1 MNADRDRKTLNAMRL
16 LLAPVQSSLLEN
28 TTLINSQLNQ
38 LSLQL
43 NNTTSYLN
51 QRIDTSDQLTYQ
63 VQSALNSEKDEAY
76 PNSLKSEIVKKD
88 QTKAASNDFV
98 IDTTIS
104 PNSVWVGLNYT
115 YRVNQTL
122 VFNHSPTEY
131 FYAQV
136 KDYDPTVGDLIFG
149 ITKSYGTPGTY
160 TGWDISVGSE
170 LISDRYG
177 STANTICEG
186 NDSRL
191 SNARTPTA
199 HTHVMSDVKEYNY
212 TRHAHESGSNSITSQ
227 SDFVAFND
235 FVANNHSSS
244 IPNGPWLAV
253 NANGGTFIISTGQTV
268 AFGFDAC
275 NGVLGFSTG
284 TTNNATGYSS
294 TTLQANLLPGI
305 PTPSNGFIT
314 KYEIECRLRTDTD
327 VITQNTITKVGFAD
341 IFTNVTPTDGVYIE
355 RIYNGTVNETTFK
368 VVFRNGGAE
377 ERIDTAVAFSANT
390 TYRVYLSVERNTSG
404 VFTTTWEIVNDTT
417 GTTSTGTATPTNT
430 ARYPSASTDYL
441 NAGVSISKTG
451 ATTTTARVLLVDYI
465 GVRIRR
471 PLRRGMKLF
480 S

>member
-16 LLAPVQSSLLEN
+16 LLAPVQTSLLEN
-28 TTLINSQLNQ
+28 TTLINSKLDQ

-63 VQSALNSEKDEAY
+63 VQAALNSEKDETY

-88 QTKAASNDFV
+88 QTKAVSNDFV
-98 IDTTIS
+98 IDTSIS

-186 NDSRL
+186 NDPRL
-191 SNARTPTA
+191 TNARTPTA
-199 HTHVMSDVKEYNY
+199 HTHPLSDLTQSSAATDQVPAWN
-212 TRHAHESGSNSITSQ
+212 GSNWVPVTPVKLGVAQTFTAKQTFGELEATTEVKTPKVSLSSVVLNTSVTGVIEHDGNIIYGNNSSGRGLIPCEQTSIITSDRTILAATGDQ
-227 SDFVAFND
+227 NIFDVPQDTITLA
-235 FVANNHSSS
+235 ANTTYQIRGYLYLTMGTTTARH
-244 IPNGPWLAV
+244 LALKFIDGLTV
-253 NANGGTFIISTGQTV
+253 NPPTIHFATIGTPSTGGAAVRTQDS
-268 AFGFDAC
+268 AFYNTTGGGNITNAT
-275 NGVLGFSTG
+275 FST
-284 TTNNATGYSS
+284 NSYNA
-294 TTLQANLLPGI
+294 
-305 PTPSNGFIT
+305 FIT
-314 KYEIECRLRTDTD
+314 GIIKTADS
-327 VITQNTITKVGFAD
+327 VTITPK
-341 IFTNVTPTDGVYIE
+341 I
-355 RIYNGTVNETTFK
+355 
-368 VVFRNGGAE
+368 
-377 ERIDTAVAFSANT
+377 AFSANPGGT
-390 TYRVYLSVERNTSG
+390 NVVKIGTYITFTPVGTNGVLS
-404 VFTTTWEIVNDTT
+404 
-417 GTTSTGTATPTNT
+417 
-430 ARYPSASTDYL
+430 
-441 NAGVSISKTG
+441 
-451 ATTTTARVLLVDYI
+451 I
-465 GVRIRR
+465 G
-471 PLRRGMKLF
+471 PW

>member
-28 TTLINSQLNQ
+28 TALINSQLNQ

-160 TGWDISVGSE
+160 IGWDISVGSE

-186 NDSRL
+186 NDPRL
-191 SNARTPTA
+191 TNSRTPTA
-199 HTHVMSDVKEYNY
+199 HTHPLSDLTQSSAATDQVPAWN
-212 TRHAHESGSNSITSQ
+212 GSNWVPVTPVKLGVAQTFTAKQTFGELEATTEVKTPKVSLSSVVLNTPVTGVIEQDGNIIYGNTNSGRGVLSTQQVSVITTATKSLN
-227 SDFVAFND
+227 SAT
-235 FVANNHSSS
+235 NNQN
-244 IPNGPWLAV
+244 IFDTPQD
-253 NANGGTFIISTGQTV
+253 IISL
-268 AFGFDAC
+268 A
-275 NGVLGFSTG
+275 
-284 TTNNATGYSS
+284 
-294 TTLQANLLPGI
+294 
-305 PTPSNGFIT
+305 
-314 KYEIECRLRTDTD
+314 
-327 VITQNTITKVGFAD
+327 
-341 IFTNVTPTDGVYIE
+341 
-355 RIYNGTVNETTFK
+355 
-368 VVFRNGGAE
+368 
-377 ERIDTAVAFSANT
+377 ANT
-390 TYRVYLSVERNTSG
+390 TYQIEGTVYINM
-404 VFTTTWEIVNDTT
+404 
-417 GTTSTGTATPTNT
+417 GTATARHIALRFTESLTANPPVICFSVLGCPSTGGAATRTQDFATFTATNGGNT
-430 ARYPSASTDYL
+430 TGSTITNNFYTMRIKGVIKTNDAVTITPQIAFSAAPGNTNSINFGT
-441 NAGVSISKTG
+441 NISFIPIGTNGVLSVGPWS
-451 ATTTTARVLLVDYI
+451 
-465 GVRIRR
+465 
-471 PLRRGMKLF
+471 
-480 S
+480 

>member
-149 ITKSYGTPGTY
+149 ITKLYGTPGTY

-177 STANTICEG
+177 STTNTICEG
-186 NDSRL
+186 NDPRL
-191 SNARTPTA
+191 TNARTPTA
-199 HTHVMSDVKEYNY
+199 HTHRLSDLTQSSAATDQVPAWN
-212 TRHAHESGSNSITSQ
+212 GSNWVPVTPVKLGVAQTFTAKQTFGELEATTEVKTPKVSLSSVVLNTSV
-227 SDFVAFND
+227 S
-235 FVANNHSSS
+235 
-244 IPNGPWLAV
+244 
-253 NANGGTFIISTGQTV
+253 
-268 AFGFDAC
+268 
-275 NGVLGFSTG
+275 GVLEYDGKVIHGNAASG
-284 TTNNATGYSS
+284 RGVIPVMQISSVNTTKSLNSATGD
-294 TTLQANLLPGI
+294 QNIFDVPQ
-305 PTPSNGFIT
+305 
-314 KYEIECRLRTDTD
+314 D
-327 VITQNTITKVGFAD
+327 VITLA
-341 IFTNVTPTDGVYIE
+341 
-355 RIYNGTVNETTFK
+355 
-368 VVFRNGGAE
+368 
-377 ERIDTAVAFSANT
+377 ANT
-390 TYRVYLSVERNTSG
+390 TYIIRGYLILNTG
-404 VFTTTWEIVNDTT
+404 
-417 GTTSTGTATPTNT
+417 
-430 ARYPSASTDYL
+430 
-441 NAGVSISKTG
+441 
-451 ATTTTARVLLVDYI
+451 TTTARNLFLRFIEGVSANPPTIHFATVGMPSTGGAASRAQDTAFFNTTNGGQITQTTFITNNYSAWITGVIKTVDSVTITPKIAFSAAPGNTNTVGFGTYI
-465 GVRIRR
+465 AFIPVGSN
-471 PLRRGMKLF
+471 PLTAIGPW